1 VVEASKEFLSDAVG
15 GEVYGFCFR
24 RLSWKVVMLLP
35 SHDSMMLEVSR
46 VDASTVSQQP
56 APFRVQLAL
65 AIALARARS
74 ASSRSRG
81 EDDELNRWKK
91 KVRGCEKFILFLCEE
106 EVAGGVRTEGRKSD
120 NYERTSPSL
129 NRKRKSYEENLC
141 DTCSVD
147 VLVQLKC

>member
-1 VVEASKEFLSDAVG
+1 VLRGAGGSVVVVGGSEQGFLSNAAG
-15 GEVYGFCFR
+15 GEVYGCCFR
-24 RLSWKVVMLLP
+24 RLSWKVAMLLP

-74 ASSRSRG
+74 ASPRSRG

-91 KVRGCEKFILFLCEE
+91 KVRGCEKLILFLCEE
-106 EVAGGVRTEGRKSD
+106 VVLTEG
-120 NYERTSPSL
+120 
-129 NRKRKSYEENLC
+129 EEEEEEEEEEQ
-141 DTCSVD
+141 DESGRRGGSQIIMSVLLR
-147 VLVQLKC
+147 V

>member
-1 VVEASKEFLSDAVG
+1 MLRGAGGSVVVLGGSKQGFLSDAAG
-15 GEVYGFCFR
+15 GEVYDCCFC

-46 VDASTVSQQP
+46 VDASTVTQQP
-56 APFRVQLAL
+56 APFRIQLAL

-91 KVRGCEKFILFLCEE
+91 KVRGYEKLILFLCEE
-106 EVAGGVRTEGRKSD
+106 EVVLTEG
-120 NYERTSPSL
+120 
-129 NRKRKSYEENLC
+129 EEEKEEQEESGQRGESQIIM
-141 DTCSVD
+141 SVLLR
-147 VLVQLKC
+147 V

>member
-1 VVEASKEFLSDAVG
+1 LSDAAG
-15 GEVYGFCFR
+15 DEVYGCCFR

-91 KVRGCEKFILFLCEE
+91 KVRGCEKLILFLCEE

-120 NYERTSPSL
+120 NYERPSTSL
-129 NRKRKSYEENLC
+129 HRKWKSYEENLC
-141 DTCSVD
+141 DTCSAD
-147 VLVQLKC
+147 VLVQMKC